1 MTYTI
6 AEHHIKAY
14 KDLNSI
20 LDDPKADP
28 RHRRAAE
35 NCLLYISKQAIA
47 EAIAEEEEK

>member
-14 KDLNSI
+14 KDLSEI
-20 LDDPKADP
+20 LDNPETDP
-28 RHRRAAE
+28 RHRIAAE